1 MPTLSMSDLMD
12 SDFGRA
18 LNARELAQ
26 KEQEGM
32 KPMAGR
38 RGKRPLAVSKSL
50 IWNFIAGAKNPVTFL
65 EICDHLE
72 RKPAPHFRAIVDEM
86 VRLEQVQRSV
96 DYEAGPNLPRFLY
109 SVKKR

>member
-1 MPTLSMSDLMD
+1 MPTLNMNELMD

-18 LNARELAQ
+18 LNARQLAQ

-38 RGKRPLAVSKSL
+38 RGKRSIGDSRTL
-50 IWNFIAGAKNPVTFL
+50 ILNFIAGAKEPVTFL

-72 RKPAPHFRAIVDEM
+72 RKPSPHFRAILRELMAAGQVDQ
-86 VRLEQVQRSV
+86 LH
-96 DYEAGPNLPRFLY
+96 DFGAGPLLPRFLY
-109 SVKKR
+109 TLAKR